1 MTRRTGLRPLLSAAL
16 LMVVAAFTVA
26 SDVRADQVTF
36 VNGDRISGEILS
48 ISDGKIQIATEY
60 AGTITAD
67 FGKIIGLTT
76 DAAGKITLRNGDLI
90 SGAIREVSP
99 DRIVVESEAL
109 GILELPRA
117 SFAEFMARGKH
128 ESIEPVQTPGDD
140 LRTDKSAASTEKKP
154 GESSTAVA
162 EAWNGSLAVG
172 AQLQR
177 GNTDTADLHVEIKA
191 KRTAPREELHLRFY
205 SDYGETEGETD
216 QNKAFGQA
224 KLKLFQTD
232 RRYLFGLIDME
243 YDEMENLDLRAQGF
257 GGIGYKFLNAPR
269 TKLLGEAGAGL
280 TGEFFDEADDEETLE
295 ASAFLNA
302 EWTQVLF
309 ENVVFYQALTLFP
322 NLSEIGDFRLRSETG
337 VTSPLGGGWAFKLS
351 LIDDYDSDPESEEA
365 EKNDLRFI
373 SSLEYNF

>member
-16 LMVVAAFTVA
+16 LMVVATFTVA

-128 ESIEPVQTPGDD
+128 ESIEPV
-140 LRTDKSAASTEKKP
+140 
-154 GESSTAVA
+154 
-162 EAWNGSLAVG
+162 
-172 AQLQR
+172 
-177 GNTDTADLHVEIKA
+177 
-191 KRTAPREELHLRFY
+191 
-205 SDYGETEGETD
+205 
-216 QNKAFGQA
+216 
-224 KLKLFQTD
+224 
-232 RRYLFGLIDME
+232 
-243 YDEMENLDLRAQGF
+243 
-257 GGIGYKFLNAPR
+257 
-269 TKLLGEAGAGL
+269 
-280 TGEFFDEADDEETLE
+280 
-295 ASAFLNA
+295 
-302 EWTQVLF
+302 
-309 ENVVFYQALTLFP
+309 
-322 NLSEIGDFRLRSETG
+322 
-337 VTSPLGGGWAFKLS
+337 
-351 LIDDYDSDPESEEA
+351 
-365 EKNDLRFI
+365 
-373 SSLEYNF
+373 